1 MSTASKWDPNPSK
14 TEQNCNAQDS
24 KRSREELWQQ
34 DVNTPVRKGTSS
46 CTDGHQV
53 PAKSLCPRP
62 ALFSIS
68 CVAGMF
74 AGWIGEAA
82 LSTLP
87 WLWGSSCC
95 WGSASSEVC
104 VGATSQTLLLKL
116 QSWAQAAQRRLAWV
130 KALKFPKQPQMTL
143 TPNQKFCIYQT
154 QDEVWIS
161 SSACRRN
168 LLWVAARCCALSR
181 ASQARQRSW
190 ELKENAPHKV
200 SGAGRGSLFSF

>member
-82 LSTLP
+82 PSTLP
-87 WLWGSSCC
+87 WLWGSSC
-95 WGSASSEVC
+95 SEVC

-130 KALKFPKQPQMTL
+130 KALQFPKQPQMTL

-161 SSACRRN
+161 SCACRRN
-168 LLWVAARCCALSR
+168 LLWVAARCCALSQ
-181 ASQARQRSW
+181 ASQARQCLQQ
-190 ELKENAPHKV
+190 LKENAPHKV

>member
-14 TEQNCNAQDS
+14 TEQNCNTQDS

-53 PAKSLCPRP
+53 AAKSLCPWP

-82 LSTLP
+82 PSSLP
-87 WLWGSSCC
+87 WLWGSSY
-95 WGSASSEVC
+95 SEVC
-104 VGATSQTLLLKL
+104 VGATSQTLLLEL

-130 KALKFPKQPQMTL
+130 KALQFPKQPQMTL

-161 SSACRRN
+161 SCACRRN
-168 LLWVAARCCALSR
+168 LLWVAAWCSALSQ
-181 ASQARQRSW
+181 ASQARQCLQQ
-190 ELKENAPHKV
+190 LKENAPHKV

>member
-24 KRSREELWQQ
+24 KRSREELRQQ
-34 DVNTPVRKGTSS
+34 DVNTPARKGTSS

-53 PAKSLCPRP
+53 AAKSLCPRP

-82 LSTLP
+82 PSTLP
-87 WLWGSSCC
+87 WLWGSSC
-95 WGSASSEVC
+95 SEVC
-104 VGATSQTLLLKL
+104 VGATSQTLLLEL

-130 KALKFPKQPQMTL
+130 KALQFPKQPQMTL

-161 SSACRRN
+161 SCACRRN
-168 LLWVAARCCALSR
+168 LLWVAAWCSALSQ
-181 ASQARQRSW
+181 ASQARQCLQQ
-190 ELKENAPHKV
+190 LKENAPHKV